1 MKSYHILFLLVVN
14 CMLHAVTPGS
24 VFSDNMVIQ
33 RDAPVRVW
41 GTAAPGETVTVTFR
55 GASAS
60 AVADRNGR
68 WLAALPAF
76 PASDRGA
83 ALKISGRTTVTYDN
97 VLTGDIWLCAGQS
110 NMQFE
115 LSRVKNGAKLA
126 AESTN
131 NKIRLLQIPLA
142 WNRNPVNHTDAKW
155 QECMPETAGNFSAVG
170 YLFGRRIADQT
181 GIPVGL
187 INISWGGCRIE
198 AMIDE
203 NAWKTVPV
211 SPRVADGFRREL
223 ADMDMKDD
231 NELREDKQRLASV
244 LYNAMVYPLSPM
256 SVKGMLWYQ
265 GEDNHTEGMEY
276 AEKLQMLAYSWRKC
290 FQQESMPVYIVQLPP
305 FGYGEEPPFFLPRF
319 RMAQQMFAQSDP
331 YSGFIVTTDCGD
343 PNDIH
348 PVDKIPLVHR
358 LADLAL
364 YKSYGIGNSE
374 ALAPTCAKIEF
385 KRDQAVV
392 SFMNANGLRSRDGNA
407 ISHLEIAGADKIFH
421 RANGIIC
428 NDRLLVSSPLVKAP
442 AYLRF
447 GWHKTANPNLVNR
460 SGNPVAPF
468 SNCNHSISF

>member
-1 MKSYHILFLLVVN
+1 
-14 CMLHAVTPGS
+14 MLHAVTPGS

-223 ADMDMKDD
+223 ADM
-231 NELREDKQRLASV
+231 
-244 LYNAMVYPLSPM
+244 AMNS
-256 SVKGMLWYQ
+256 
-265 GEDNHTEGMEY
+265 
-276 AEKLQMLAYSWRKC
+276 
-290 FQQESMPVYIVQLPP
+290 
-305 FGYGEEPPFFLPRF
+305 FL
-319 RMAQQMFAQSDP
+319 D
-331 YSGFIVTTDCGD
+331 V
-343 PNDIH
+343 
-348 PVDKIPLVHR
+348 
-358 LADLAL
+358 
-364 YKSYGIGNSE
+364 
-374 ALAPTCAKIEF
+374 
-385 KRDQAVV
+385 
-392 SFMNANGLRSRDGNA
+392 
-407 ISHLEIAGADKIFH
+407 
-421 RANGIIC
+421 
-428 NDRLLVSSPLVKAP
+428 
-442 AYLRF
+442 
-447 GWHKTANPNLVNR
+447 
-460 SGNPVAPF
+460 
-468 SNCNHSISF
+468 